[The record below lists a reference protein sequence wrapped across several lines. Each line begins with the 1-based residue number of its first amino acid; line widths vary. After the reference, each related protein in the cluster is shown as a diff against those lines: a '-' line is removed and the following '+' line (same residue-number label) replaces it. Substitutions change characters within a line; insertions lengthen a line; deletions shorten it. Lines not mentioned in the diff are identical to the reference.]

1 MSRPLMKH
9 GVGQLEAL
17 FENSK
22 ADQEAL
28 KQLEVELKH
37 RQVPRAVALLGEV
50 QAAIYTEISPSTPA
64 TTSQPTTQPSTPVS
78 NQSRLFDNFVA
89 PNPVVTKPQVMVH
102 PQAISTKPPSPK
114 QLPPTMPI
122 PTDDAYKLLKAT
134 PGSTWDSI
142 EQARRLLVQQAHPS
156 RIAVLSAEKRA
167 QVEAEALRVNT
178 AYLALS
184 ALRCRS

>member
-22 ADQEAL
+22 ADQKAL
-28 KQLEVELKH
+28 KQLEDELKY

-50 QAAIYTEISPSTPA
+50 QAAMYTEISPSTPA
-64 TTSQPTTQPSTPVS
+64 TTSPPTVQPSRPVS
-78 NQSRLFDNFVA
+78 NQSRLFEHSVA
-89 PNPVVTKPQVMVH
+89 PTVVTNLQATVR
-102 PQAISTKPPSPK
+102 PQAISMKPPSPK
-114 QLPPTMPI
+114 QRPPTMPI
-122 PTDDAYKLLKAT
+122 PAADAYKLLKAT
-134 PGSTWDSI
+134 PSSTWDSI

-156 RIAVLSAEKRA
+156 RVAALSAEKRA
-167 QVEAEALRVNT
+167 QVEAEALRVNA
-178 AYLALS
+178 AYLTLS